1 MRDLQ
6 TQKAIKS
13 MYDVESLGDDKDDK
27 IDLLPPIYSRDV
39 QQPQGH
45 IKFLSNFCFNF
56 WKNSSDS
63 GWNVTI

>member
-1 MRDLQ
+1 
-6 TQKAIKS
+6 

-45 IKFLSNFCFNF
+45 IKFLSIFFSI
-56 WKNSSDS
+56 KKTLVIAAKTLPYRIAEEYD
-63 GWNVTI
+63 TDRL

>member
-39 QQPQGH
+39 HQPQGH

-56 WKNSSDS
+56 
-63 GWNVTI
+63 

>member
-1 MRDLQ
+1 
-6 TQKAIKS
+6 

-45 IKFLSNFCFNF
+45 IKFLSIFFFN
-56 WKNSSDS
+56 
-63 GWNVTI
+63 

>member
-1 MRDLQ
+1 MIYKHK
-6 TQKAIKS
+6 KAIKS

-45 IKFLSNFCFNF
+45 IKFLSIFFQL
-56 WKNSSDS
+56 KKLL
-63 GWNVTI
+63 